1 VSRRVLIAGAGGVL
15 GHALADEFTS
25 AGYAAVGLRRIG
37 SEQAGTT
44 KIPLLH
50 CDLDDAGDTLCA
62 VGDILAEHGPIDV
75 LICNTSQ
82 FIVGGLAELTFADFE
97 RAWRAAM
104 ASAIACTQAVLPG
117 MLERGSGA
125 IIFSGATASIRGG
138 ARFAAFA
145 SAKFALRGFAQSLAR
160 EMQARKIHVVHVI
173 LDGLLGGSPSASKFG
188 GTEDTTMDPREVART
203 YRWLVEQHPSVWTHE
218 IDLRPSVEKF

>member
-15 GHALADEFTS
+15 GHALADEFTA
-25 AGYAAVGLRRIG
+25 AGYAAVGLRRTG
-37 SEQAGTT
+37 SERSGKTT
-44 KIPLLH
+44 IPLVH
-50 CDLDDAGDTLCA
+50 CDLDDARDTRHA
-62 VGDILAEHGPIDV
+62 VDSILAEHGPIDV
-75 LICNTSQ
+75 LVCNTSQ
-82 FIVGGLAELTFADFE
+82 FIVGGLSELAFDDFE

-104 ASAIACTQAVLPG
+104 TSAIACTQAVLPG

-160 EMQARKIHVVHVI
+160 EMQARKIHVAHVI
-173 LDGLLGGSPSASKFG
+173 LDGILGGSPSASRFG
-188 GTEDTTMDPREVART
+188 GTEETTMDPREVART
-203 YRWLVEQHPSVWTHE
+203 YRWLVVQHPSVWTHE